1 MSTETGELAFSHI
14 WDGNHVGL
22 DIFQI
27 WDAIRIASSNPAKIL
42 EIGSFEGH
50 ATCRMIELFAAHAPI
65 AITCIDTWAG
75 AILFDERVDPA
86 HEARFDANVAVAAAR
101 APNPVSLRKIKDD
114 SFLGLASLIYGG
126 ESESF
131 DWIYVDGSHEAQ
143 DVFCDAAG
151 SFRLLKSGG
160 ILVFDDYLWT
170 EPMQRGGHVNRT
182 PKPAID
188 AFVNIFYDRLTVV
201 AGAGLWQLYLRKT

>member
-1 MSTETGELAFSHI
+1 MPNIRFR
-14 WDGNHVGL
+14 V
-22 DIFQI
+22 
-27 WDAIRIASSNPAKIL
+27 AICPARPRVI
-42 EIGSFEGH
+42 IR
-50 ATCRMIELFAAHAPI
+50 T
-65 AITCIDTWAG
+65 T
-75 AILFDERVDPA
+75 DED
-86 HEARFDANVAVAAAR
+86 
-101 APNPVSLRKIKDD
+101 LR
-114 SFLGLASLIYGG
+114 G
-126 ESESF
+126 
-131 DWIYVDGSHEAQ
+131 WIYVDGSHEAQ

-151 SFRLLKSGG
+151 AFRLLKSGG